1 MACIK
6 AGIKIVVTIIQLT
19 FALFYAE
26 EKEGQKWKDFIFKC
40 PTFQLK
46 IFILNTFFPPGVDLK
61 IAQVSGDNLFPIRDK
76 LLANDPIQVQEIGT
90 GRPLPKTVHSITA
103 YYGAGLTINQSEI
116 FSKT

>member
-1 MACIK
+1 
-6 AGIKIVVTIIQLT
+6 
-19 FALFYAE
+19 
-26 EKEGQKWKDFIFKC
+26 
-40 PTFQLK
+40 LK
-46 IFILNTFFPPGVDLK
+46 IFILNTLVPPGVDLK